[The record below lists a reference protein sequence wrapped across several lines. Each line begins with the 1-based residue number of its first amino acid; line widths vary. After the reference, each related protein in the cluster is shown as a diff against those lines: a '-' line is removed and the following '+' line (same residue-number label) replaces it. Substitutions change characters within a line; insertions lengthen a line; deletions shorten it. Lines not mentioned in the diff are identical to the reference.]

1 MAMGIFVVPLLNELI
16 MSGNDGIKYPIPTPN
31 AIAMK
36 IQRVR

>member
-1 MAMGIFVVPLLNELI
+1 MAIGKLVVPLLNELI
-16 MSGNDGIKYPIPTPN
+16 MSGNDGTKYPIPTPK